1 VTWLSWR
8 QQRTE
13 TLLALG
19 LLLLLAVLFVPAGLH
34 LASAY
39 SHDGIAA
46 CLNRDTRACGIA
58 IGAFGDNAG
67 ALRSALNWINLLPGL
82 IGVALAAPLILDLE
96 HGTATFAWTQGV
108 TRARWLTTRLALAVG
123 TALAAAGAFSVLI
136 GWYRGPLDTV
146 YGRLPDG
153 FDFEGTVPFAYILF
167 ALGLGLAVGV
177 VWRRTAV
184 AMIVGFVAFFGIRIS
199 IETWVRQRF
208 LTPLTAT
215 WGPHHNGPNLN
226 QAWILFEGP
235 SNRAG
240 QVFRGNFGALDAC
253 TRPAAAGGKGFDA
266 QCLMRHGAGFNHVIY
281 QPASRFW
288 ELQGIETALFGGLAL
303 LLIAF
308 AAWRVLRTD

>member
-1 VTWLSWR
+1 MIWLSWR

-13 TLLALG
+13 TLLSLG
-19 LLLLLAVLFVPAGLH
+19 LLVLLTALFVPAGLH

-39 SHDGIAA
+39 SHDGIAG
-46 CLNRDTRACGIA
+46 CLNRQTRVCNDALV
-58 IGAFGDNAG
+58 AFDNSAG
-67 ALRSALNWINLLPGL
+67 ALRSVLNWINLLPGL
-82 IGVALAAPLILDLE
+82 IGVALAAPLVLDLE
-96 HGTATFAWTQGV
+96 HGTSTFAWTQGV
-108 TRARWLTTRLALAVG
+108 TRKRWLATRLAFAVA
-123 TALAAAGAFSVLI
+123 TALAAGGAFSALI
-136 GWYRGPLDTV
+136 AWYRGPLDTV
-146 YGRLPDG
+146 FGRFDG

-199 IETWVRQRF
+199 IDTWVRRHF
-208 LTPLTAT
+208 VTPLVAT
-215 WGPHHNGPNLN
+215 WGPPHHGPNLTR
-226 QAWILFEGP
+226 AWILFQGP

-240 QVFRGNFGALDAC
+240 HVFSGNVRVLDTC
-253 TRPAAAGGKGFDA
+253 SRRAAGGGKGFDPH
-266 QCLMRHGAGFNHVIY
+266 CLMRHGAGFNHVVY

-288 ELQGIETALFGGLAL
+288 EFQGIETALFGGVAL